1 MRLLVVLLTAL
12 LVLGG
17 AAVAQTAA
25 PGQGLSLYGELK
37 YPPDFKHFDYVNPS
51 APKGG
56 TVKYDAI
63 GTFDTLN
70 PFTLKG
76 VAAAGAGLIFDTLLT
91 DAPDEPVAAYGL
103 IAESVE
109 VASDRKSV
117 LYILRKEA
125 RFHDGSPITPEDVIW
140 TFDTL
145 KAKGHP
151 RFRLYYE
158 DVLKAEQEGERGV
171 RFTFSSGDNRELPQ
185 IVGEM
190 PVLSKAYWS
199 NRDFEKTTL
208 EPPLG
213 SGAYKI
219 ESVDPG
225 RSITYRRVADYWG
238 KDLPVNVGRQNF
250 GVIRYDYYRDQ
261 TIALEAFK
269 AGQYDI
275 RVENVAK
282 NWAIGYDGPAL
293 EQGLIKKQEIP
304 NKVPT
309 GMQAFV
315 FNTRKALF
323 ADVRVRRALGYLFD
337 FEWADK
343 NLFYGAY
350 ARTESYFSNSD
361 LASSGLPEGDERAI
375 LEKFK
380 GEIPDS
386 IFTTPF
392 ELPKTDGTGDI
403 RDHLRDAL
411 RLLAAAG
418 WTMKDGRLENEEG
431 QPFEFEF
438 LLAQPEFER
447 IVLPFGQNLERAG
460 IKMHVR
466 LVDPAQFENRVRTFR
481 LRHDRH
487 RLGQIAVAGQRAA
500 RLLELGLGR
509 RARQRELCRHQE
521 QAGRRAGRSRDPR
534 RGPRQPP
541 RQHAR
546 ARPRAAQR
554 LLRHSQLAPHLFPRR
569 ALGQVRRAQDIRR
582 PTRSTSIAGGSSPP
596 ARAMSRRRS
605 NRCRRSSHECSPM
618 SFAASCSSF
627 RRSSPSSW

>member
-1 MRLLVVLLTAL
+1 MRMLVLLLPVLLAL
-12 LVLGG
+12 AG
-17 AAVAQTAA
+17 AAFAEAA
-25 PGQGLSLYGELK
+25 PQHGLSLYGELK
-37 YPPDFKHFDYVNPS
+37 YPPDFKHFDYVNPT

-56 TVKYDAI
+56 TVKYEAI

-91 DAPDEPVAAYGL
+91 GAPDEPVAAYGL
-103 IAESVE
+103 IAESVA

-125 RFHDGSPITPEDVIW
+125 RFHDGTAITPEDVIW
-140 TFDTL
+140 TFETL

-151 RFRLYYE
+151 RFRLYYAE
-158 DVLKAEQEGERGV
+158 VLKAEKEGERGV
-171 RFTFSSGDNRELPQ
+171 RFTFRSGDNRELPQ

-225 RSITYRRVADYWG
+225 RSITYRRVADYWA
-238 KDLPVNVGRQNF
+238 KDLPVAVGRQNF
-250 GVIRYDYYRDQ
+250 DTIRYDYYRDQ

-275 RVENVAK
+275 RIENVAK

-293 EQGLIKKQEIP
+293 EQGLLKKQEIP

-309 GMQAFV
+309 GMQGFV
-315 FNTRKALF
+315 FNTRKPLF
-323 ADVRVRRALGYLFD
+323 SDSRVRKALGYLFD
-337 FEWADK
+337 FEWANK

-350 ARTESYFSNSD
+350 TRTKSYFSNSD

-386 IFTTPF
+386 VFTAPF
-392 ELPKTDGTGDI
+392 EPPKTDGTGNI
-403 RDHLRDAL
+403 RDNLRQAL

-418 WTMKDGRLENEEG
+418 WSVKNGRLENAQG

-447 IVLPFGQNLERAG
+447 IVLPFAQNLERAG
-460 IKMHVR
+460 IRMHVR
-466 LVDPAQFENRVRTFR
+466 LVDPAQFENR
-481 LRHDRH
+481 LRNFDYDMIDTVSGES
-487 RLGQIAVAGQRAA
+487 LSPGN
-500 RLLELGLGR
+500 E
-509 RARQRELCRHQE
+509 QREYWTSAAADEPGSQNY
-521 QAGRRAGRSRDPR
+521 AGIKSKPVDALVDLVIHAEDRAGLLASTHALDRVLLSGYYVIPNWHLTYFRVARWDKF
-534 RGPRQPP
+534 GQPK
-541 RQHAR
+541 
-546 ARPRAAQR
+546 
-554 LLRHSQLAPHLFPRR
+554 SFPPY
-569 ALGQVRRAQDIRR
+569 ALDLDSWWVE
-582 PTRSTSIAGGSSPP
+582 P
-596 ARAMSRRRS
+596 ARAGDV
-605 NRCRRSSHECSPM
+605 E
-618 SFAASCSSF
+618 AKKQQVQKK
-627 RRSSPSSW
+627 

>member
-1 MRLLVVLLTAL
+1 VALMRFLVVLLPL
-12 LVLGG
+12 LLAVAP
-17 AAVAQTAA
+17 AAAQTA
-25 PGQGLSLYGELK
+25 PSNGLSLYGELK
-37 YPPDFKHFDYVNPS
+37 YPPDFKHFDYVDPA

-76 VAAAGAGLIFDTLLT
+76 QAADGLGGIFDTLLAS
-91 DAPDEPVAAYGL
+91 APDEPVAAYGL

-109 VASDRKSV
+109 VAPDRKSV
-117 LYILRKEA
+117 LYILRQEA
-125 RFHDGSPITPEDVIW
+125 RFHDGTPITPDDVIW

-151 RFRLYYE
+151 RYRLYYAE
-158 DVLKAEQEGERGV
+158 VLKAEKEGEHGV
-171 RFTFSSGDNRELPQ
+171 RFTFRSNDNRELPQ

-199 NRDFEKTTL
+199 NRDFETTTL
-208 EPPLG
+208 DPPLG

-219 ESVDPG
+219 ESVDQG

-250 GVIRYDYYRDQ
+250 DVIRFDYYRDQ

-282 NWAIGYDGPAL
+282 NWAIGFDGPAL

-315 FNTRKALF
+315 FNTRKPLF
-323 ADVRVRRALGYLFD
+323 ADPRVRQALGYLFD
-337 FEWADK
+337 FEWANK

-350 ARTESYFSNSD
+350 TRTKSYFSNSD
-361 LASSGLPEGDERAI
+361 LASSGLPEGDELAI
-375 LEKFK
+375 LQKFK
-380 GEIPDS
+380 GEIPDA
-386 IFTTPF
+386 IFTAPF
-392 ELPKTDGTGDI
+392 EPPKTDGTGNI
-403 RDHLRDAL
+403 RDNLREAL

-418 WTMKDGRLENEEG
+418 WSVKNGRLENAAG

-438 LLAQPEFER
+438 LLDQPEFER

-466 LVDPAQFENRVRTFR
+466 LVDPAQYENRVRGFDYDMIDTVWGESLSPGNEQRDYWSSAAADEPGSFNFAGIK
-481 LRHDRH
+481 DK
-487 RLGQIAVAGQRAA
+487 AVDALVDLVIHADN
-500 RLLELGLGR
+500 
-509 RARQRELCRHQE
+509 
-521 QAGRRAGRSRDPR
+521 RAGLLASTHALDRVLLSGYYVIPNWHLTYFRVARWDKFGEPKTA
-534 RGPRQPP
+534 PP
-541 RQHAR
+541 Y
-546 ARPRAAQR
+546 
-554 LLRHSQLAPHLFPRR
+554 
-569 ALGQVRRAQDIRR
+569 ALDLDSWWIE
-582 PTRSTSIAGGSSPP
+582 P
-596 ARAMSRRRS
+596 AREGDIEAKKQQVKTK
-605 NRCRRSSHECSPM
+605 
-618 SFAASCSSF
+618 
-627 RRSSPSSW
+627 